1 MPSASREIRRKR
13 RVKRN
18 LTLVTRA
25 YRQEML
31 DRVKVTTVLLAV
43 LGQQGG
49 EVEITQDTLNT
60 TIKALGTIQYEV
72 VKKNPDS
79 EPFDGQFI
87 VKLVTTT
94 EPTAEANQETS
105 IEAIVPTSEPEAEQT
120 ADEVLEESRRLRA
133 QADGAVPTQA
143 EPVVEAEV

>member
-13 RVKRN
+13 RVKHN
-18 LTLVTRA
+18 LTLATRA
-25 YRQEML
+25 YRQEIL

-87 VKLVTTT
+87 VRLVTTT

-105 IEAIVPTSEPEAEQT
+105 IEAIVPTPEPEQT